1 MEFYKRNDVFGLGTS
16 DLNEII
22 NELVI
27 YGTPD
32 IVSEKLSEFKN
43 RVGDFGTLVYTSVP
57 SFNKDVYK
65 NSLKLF
71 ANEVKFKKS

>member
-1 MEFYKRNDVFGLGTS
+1 MEFYNRNDVFGLGTS

-32 IVSEKLSEFKN
+32 IVSEKLNEFKN

-57 SFNKDVYK
+57 SFNEDISKT
-65 NSLKLF
+65 L
-71 ANEVKFKKS
+71 